1 MTCNLNYIIIEN
13 MYVYMQFKTI
23 TLNTRHQLHNYSI
36 TLRDKMKNKKVYD
49 TSYFINSK
57 RHYIIVF

>member
-1 MTCNLNYIIIEN
+1 